1 MKCIDVMT
9 PKPVCCTVSDMVG
22 IAAQLMNQQNVGSIP
37 VIDNPQSMMLVG
49 IVTDRDL
56 AMKVLAEGRN
66 PQQTLV
72 QDVMTTNLV
81 TCYSDDELMGT
92 LDLMS
97 EHQVRRIPVID
108 HEGHIV
114 GIISQADIALRAED
128 EQKTAEM
135 VEEIS
140 KPTA

>member
-1 MKCIDVMT
+1 MT
-9 PKPVCCTVSDMVG
+9 PKPVCCTASDTVG
-22 IAAQLMNQQNVGSIP
+22 IAAQLMKQEDVGSIP
-37 VIDNPQSMMLVG
+37 VVDNPQSMMLVG

-56 AMKVLAEGRN
+56 AMKVLAENRN

-72 QDVMTTNLV
+72 QDVMTANLV
-81 TCYSDDELMGT
+81 TCYSDDELIDT

-108 HEGHIV
+108 HQGHIV

-128 EQKTAEM
+128 EQKTAEV

>member
-22 IAAQLMNQQNVGSIP
+22 IAAQLMKQQNVGSIP
-37 VIDNPQSMMLVG
+37 VVDNPQSMMLVG

-56 AMKVLAEGRN
+56 AMKVLAENRN

-81 TCYSDDELMGT
+81 TCYSDDELIDT

-128 EQKTAEM
+128 EQKTAEV

-140 KPTA
+140 KPTV